1 MKGQADATAASGS
14 RRSGGMRLRRWLAR
28 AVLLVAAATLVVL
41 GLAAGY
47 RFVAPPVSSLMLIR
61 AAGGAAVDYR
71 WVPLEEMSPH
81 LVRAVVASED
91 ARFCLHRGVD
101 WQVMGD
107 LVAQVLDTRAT
118 APSRGGSTITMQ
130 TAKNLFL
137 WPQRSYVRK
146 AMEMPLA
153 YWIDLVWPKERVI
166 EVYLNIA
173 EWGPGIYGAE
183 AAARHHFAKPAGR
196 LTRAEAALLA
206 AVLPNPLERVAGKP
220 SNEVK
225 RRAGAI
231 QRRVAGTVPF
241 LGCLPSLK

>member
-1 MKGQADATAASGS
+1 MKGQGDATAASGS
-14 RRSGGMRLRRWLAR
+14 RRSGGMRLRRCLAR

-41 GLAAGY
+41 VLAAGY

-61 AAGGAAVDYR
+61 ALGGAPVDYR
-71 WVPLEEMSPH
+71 WVPLEEISPY

-101 WQVMGD
+101 WQVMGG
-107 LVAQVLDTRAT
+107 LVSQVFDGEEGG
-118 APSRGGSTITMQ
+118 PSRGGSTITMQ

-146 AMEMPLA
+146 AAELPLA
-153 YWIDLVWPKERVI
+153 YWIDFVWPKQRVM
-166 EVYLNIA
+166 EVYLNVA

-183 AAARHHFAKPAGR
+183 AAARHHFGKPAAK

-220 SNEVK
+220 SRQVK

-231 QRRVAGTVPF
+231 QRRVAGTVPY
-241 LGCLPSLK
+241 LDCLPSAR